1 MHITRGNIDGLF
13 DRKLEE
19 VQTILR
25 RLADMSFL
33 KALLRFEDINKSI
46 ERANSHLDDC
56 SQLFPVNDA
65 VEIDQGSHCNA
76 HL

>member
-1 MHITRGNIDGLF
+1 
-13 DRKLEE
+13 
-19 VQTILR
+19 
-25 RLADMSFL
+25 MSFL

-65 VEIDQGSHCNA
+65 VEINQGSHCNA